1 MFMNLF
7 TKSSVS
13 VFVTVLLSSCLDFW
27 VTKNLTGRSLI
38 GLRWWSS
45 NDISSEED
53 LDAQSSAETKDE
65 EKSWYFESYDFEVNN
80 STMDSS
86 VFWLAQSSSAAF
98 WSIFMVLK
106 VLGLNLFWV
115 EASHPGHAR
124 VHLLQSL
131 GHEPLRLLLVQER

>member
-1 MFMNLF
+1 MAFF
-7 TKSSVS
+7 TKSSVTI
-13 VFVTVLLSSCLDFW
+13 FVTVLLSGCLDFW
-27 VTKNLTGRSLI
+27 VTKNLTGRHLI

-53 LDAQSSAETKDE
+53 LDAQNSGDTKEDE
-65 EKSWYFESYDFEVNN
+65 KAWYFESYDFEVNN

-86 VFWLAQSSSAAF
+86 VFWLGQSFAAAF

-115 EASHPGHAR
+115 AASDQGHAR
-124 VHLLQSL
+124 IHLLQSL
-131 GHEPLRLLLVQER
+131 ADEPLRLLPVQER